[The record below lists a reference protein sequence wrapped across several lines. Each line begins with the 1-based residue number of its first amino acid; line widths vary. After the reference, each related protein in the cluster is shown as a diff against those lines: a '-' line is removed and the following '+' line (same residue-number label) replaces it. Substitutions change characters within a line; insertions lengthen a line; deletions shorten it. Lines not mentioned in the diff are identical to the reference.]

1 VLLRR
6 VKLGA
11 SGIQGVQ
18 NRLKGILDI
27 LRGLTLPAED
37 SERFVLV
44 ESHRYSSSTRLPVVS
59 VRVIPVIC

>member
-44 ESHRYSSSTRLPVVS
+44 ESHR
-59 VRVIPVIC
+59 